1 MNWGVYGFPRKDI
14 ARPLNINKIY
24 NGMPFKDE
32 CIMYYD
38 AIYSF
43 QDSTMTTRCTI
54 GTLIDTVQDQSNVG
68 NHMRANTNPK
78 PTFIVDNGHPAIQT
92 NGKYL
97 TSDYSAAAS
106 TQIAVYRSPTSIF
119 DDYGAV
125 LGRSFGSRPYL
136 FRSNEDRYHSSPR
149 WSRRNG
155 VAGYTI
161 APIDVIN
168 LLVIGVA
175 YPSTDS
181 TWHIGKHESY
191 NASLIVYEA
200 AQFPYE
206 LSSDQIISI
215 ESYFMGKYG
224 LS

>member
-1 MNWGVYGFPRKDI
+1 MNWGVYGFPRKEI
-14 ARPLNINKIY
+14 ARPLNINLVY

-38 AIYSF
+38 AAYSF
-43 QDSTMTTRCTI
+43 RDSAMTARCTV
-54 GTLIDTVQDQSNVG
+54 GDLIDTVQDQSNVG
-68 NHMRANTNPK
+68 NHMRTNTNPK
-78 PTFIVDNGHPAIQT
+78 PTFIVDNGYPAIQT
-92 NGKYL
+92 NGNYL
-97 TSDYSAAAS
+97 TSDYSAAVS
-106 TQIAVYRSPTSIF
+106 TQITVYRAPASVF
-119 DDYGAV
+119 DEYGAV
-125 LGRSFGSRPYL
+125 LGRSVSTRPYL
-136 FRSNEDRYHSSPR
+136 LRDNGDYYHTEPR

-155 VAGYTI
+155 VAGFTI

-181 TWHIGKHESY
+181 TWHIGKHDSY
-191 NASLIVYEA
+191 NASVIVYEA

-206 LSSDQIISI
+206 LSSDQITSI